1 MESTSEGAAAQS
13 TEGGSGEPEVFS
25 IGAVS
30 HLTGLSE
37 ATLRVW
43 ELRYHFP
50 KTGRSAGGHRQY
62 RQQDLIEL
70 QWVKSRLDDG
80 MRAHRAIKALG
91 EAQHMPRAQVYEV
104 SGQTRA
110 PSVSAPV
117 LQEAGPTALR
127 RPLLHALL
135 LFDAEA
141 SDRLLDEA
149 ATHYPL
155 EQVVLELIGPIL
167 SDIGEAWSNGRI
179 DVATEHFATHRLR
192 QRLAVWLDAH
202 PPAMHVRP
210 VALVCAPGE
219 LHEGSLL
226 MLGVLLGRL
235 RWPILYLGQ
244 SLPLEDL
251 AAVVANVRP
260 AVIVFVAMTQ
270 DTAHALKDWPR
281 WLAPSMSAVD
291 EPQPVVCYGGAAFSA
306 NADLIHDVPGLWLG
320 ATIGEGSQRIHRLLL
335 DTNVAQQ

>member
-1 MESTSEGAAAQS
+1 MESSSEGVAAQS
-13 TEGGSGEPEVFS
+13 VARGSGEPEVFS

-30 HLTGLSE
+30 RLTGLSE

-62 RQQDLIEL
+62 RQRDVIEL

-80 MRAHRAIKALG
+80 MRAHRAIKALA
-91 EAQHMPRAQVYEV
+91 EAQHMPRAQMYEA
-104 SGQTRA
+104 SNQTHT
-110 PSVSAPV
+110 PSTPAPV
-117 LQEAGPTALR
+117 TQEAALSNIR
-127 RPLLHALL
+127 RPLLNALL
-135 LFDAEA
+135 LFDAES
-141 SDRLLDEA
+141 SDHLLDEA
-149 ATHYPL
+149 ATRYPL
-155 EQVVLELIGPIL
+155 ERIVLELVGPIL
-167 SDIGEAWSNGRI
+167 YDIGVAWSNGRI
-179 DVATEHFATHRLR
+179 DVATEHFATHLLR

-202 PPAMHVRP
+202 PPAFQVRP
-210 VALVCAPGE
+210 VVLVCAPGE

-251 AAVVANVRP
+251 AALVANVRP
-260 AVIVFVAMTQ
+260 AVIVFVSMTQ
-270 DTAHALKDWPR
+270 DTAQSLMDWPR
-281 WLAPSMSAVD
+281 WLAPTTGKMD
-291 EPQPVVCYGGAAFSA
+291 DPQPIVCFGGAAFSA

-320 ATIGEGSQRIHRLLL
+320 ATIGEGCERIHRLLL
-335 DTNVAQQ
+335 DTNVAQM